1 MGLSNYKIS
10 CHLFVGMGDNDGK
23 DLSMELRMDGLLIY
37 ECNFG
42 KNINCEV
49 RKIALMMQGYC
60 NIDNEIGIYTSG
72 SYLYNTEG
80 ELKF

>member
-1 MGLSNYKIS
+1 MIIYGNY
-10 CHLFVGMGDNDGK
+10 LFVGMGDNDGK

-49 RKIALMMQGYC
+49 RKIALMM
-60 NIDNEIGIYTSG
+60 
-72 SYLYNTEG
+72 
-80 ELKF
+80 